1 MYIVRVEKERT
12 NRYKV
17 FYVSENSLP
26 LLSVF
31 VPEYSFAD
39 GNRFPDFLSTIRFFF
54 PRASI
59 NLRHIRDVDGHF
71 VTITEYL
78 SRKR

>member
-17 FYVSENSLP
+17 FYVSEN
-26 LLSVF
+26 
-31 VPEYSFAD
+31 SFAD